1 MSRGFY
7 WRVSLVLFAALA
19 AWTVLLP
26 SIPRIAPPWVQR
38 VVKPRMNLGLDIRGG
53 ARLSY
58 DVQIGA
64 AIAQRR
70 DRAVESVREQLAR
83 DFSFHRGEGRLTE
96 DASRQLQ
103 TRVTVR
109 RNEADNREL
118 TIRFVRASDAG

>member
-7 WRVSLVLFAALA
+7 TRLITVLVVALA
-19 AWTVLLP
+19 AWTILWP
-26 SIPRIAPPWVQR
+26 SFPRIAPPWIQR
-38 VVKPRMNLGLDIRGG
+38 LMTTRMNLGLDIRGG

-70 DRAVESVREQLAR
+70 DRAVESIREQLAR

-96 DASRQLQ
+96 EASTQL
-103 TRVTVR
+103 
-109 RNEADNREL
+109 
-118 TIRFVRASDAG
+118 